1 MARITTQRSRWAHV
15 RWGVLLLAAC
25 DWNLMGP
32 SSCVGSVQLSP
43 TTATVQVG
51 QTVQLTATTYDT
63 NGHIIDGRPV
73 TWMSERPAVAD
84 VNAGGL
90 VTGVAVGQTGITATS
105 DQQSAKAEITVTA
118 APLPPLPPPP
128 PRSPR
133 RPL

>member
-1 MARITTQRSRWAHV
+1 MARSTTQRSRWAHV

-32 SSCVGSVQLSP
+32 SSCVGSVHLSP

-63 NGHIIDGRPV
+63 DGHVLDGRPV

-90 VTGVAVGQTGITATS
+90 VTGVALGQTGITATS
-105 DQQSAKAEITVTA
+105 DRQSAKAEITVTA
-118 APLPPLPPPP
+118 ASVAPAGPLRPP
-128 PRSPR
+128 PR
-133 RPL
+133 PLF

>member
-1 MARITTQRSRWAHV
+1 MARITKQRSRRAHV

-32 SSCVGSVQLSP
+32 SSCVGSVHLSP

-63 NGHIIDGRPV
+63 NGRIIDGRPV

-118 APLPPLPPPP
+118 ASVPPPGPLRPP
-128 PRSPR
+128 PR
-133 RPL
+133 PLF

>member
-1 MARITTQRSRWAHV
+1 
-15 RWGVLLLAAC
+15 
-25 DWNLMGP
+25 
-32 SSCVGSVQLSP
+32 
-43 TTATVQVG
+43 
-51 QTVQLTATTYDT
+51 
-63 NGHIIDGRPV
+63 
-73 TWMSERPAVAD
+73 MSERPAVAD

-118 APLPPLPPPP
+118 APLPPPP